1 MKLPISKKYEGS
13 KAKLANANEPGV
25 RSKTLRHLLAG
36 SLFGFGLLALFIQET
51 DLSLEQLAE
60 FTLDWTYLTGYL
72 LTIIVFTAIRA
83 IRLHLMLSLDA
94 PHRVLG
100 TLFTQATVRDL
111 LPGWVG
117 EPVLIWLLKRW
128 NGIEMGAATS
138 ALFVYRFIELSIY
151 TICFLVAGSFF
162 VAVLPHSL
170 SIAGIVVCLVVL
182 FVPLGLH
189 YSSALNGLVRQRIN
203 GHQETASAEDSSR
216 ASLPGVSR
224 YFDAL
229 RAFANQFLRTA
240 VSIVK
245 PRTYYN
251 ATFLSLLS
259 IAVLV
264 AGFFFVI
271 KALDQTVSFALCAV
285 VFALQLPISVLPIRA
300 VANIGTH
307 EVGWLYALILLGYSE
322 ADAGVLAVHTHLIF
336 LIGTLFK
343 FACAVVALLLIRQ
356 FSSKP
361 VRE

>member
-51 DLSLEQLAE
+51 DLSLEQIAE
-60 FTLDWTYLTGYL
+60 FTFDWTYLTGYL
-72 LTIIVFTAIRA
+72 LTIVVFTAIRA

-111 LPGWVG
+111 LPGWLG

-138 ALFVYRFIELSIY
+138 ALFVYRLIELSIY
-151 TICFLVAGSFF
+151 TICFLIAGSFF

-170 SIAGIVVCLVVL
+170 AIAGIVACLVVL
-182 FVPLGLH
+182 FMPLALH
-189 YSSALNGLVRQRIN
+189 YSSALSGWVTRRIN
-203 GHQETASAEDSSR
+203 DHQESAFADVSPKGSVR
-216 ASLPGVSR
+216 GVSR
-224 YFDAL
+224 YLDAL
-229 RAFANQFLRTA
+229 RAFAKQFLATA
-240 VSIVK
+240 VSIVR

-259 IAVLV
+259 IAVLIT
-264 AGFFFVI
+264 GFFFVI
-271 KALDQTVSFALCAV
+271 KSLDQSASFTLCAV
-285 VFALQLPISVLPIRA
+285 VFAGSFYQREKPILILLIMLLERGMLQLPLIAVIRE
-300 VANIGTH
+300 I
-307 EVGWLYALILLGYSE
+307 ILGMQDGRLTIRWPNRSMLE
-322 ADAGVLAVHTHLIF
+322 IF
-336 LIGTLFK
+336 
-343 FACAVVALLLIRQ
+343 CQ
-356 FSSKP
+356 
-361 VRE
+361 